1 MWKQESEMKYLPK
14 VIKSEWKKI
23 QATKVYVDCARLC
36 HPFKVKQ
43 FTFLEM
49 LHKIILQVLSLWSN

>member
-1 MWKQESEMKYLPK
+1 MKHLPK
-14 VIKSEWKKI
+14 VIKNELKKI
-23 QATKVYVDCARLC
+23 QTTKVYIDCARLC
-36 HPFKVKQ
+36 HPFKVKQQ

>member
-14 VIKSEWKKI
+14 VIKSESKKI

-36 HPFKVKQ
+36 HPFKVK

-49 LHKIILQVLSLWSN
+49 LHKIILQVLSL